1 MNHNA
6 DRLGIPRE
14 SASTRI
20 GISLHPDMV
29 AAEIRD
35 WIVEQGLLGVAGEAV
50 FEAFSER
57 LVRQGVPI
65 LRAYT
70 AMRVLHPLYS
80 GFGLIWRAGEAGV
93 TEERYGASPVVTEA
107 WLKSPIRPLA
117 EGQVREIRRR
127 LLGPEV
133 GREFPILEEFRQQGA
148 TDYYATRSAYGFD
161 GQYEESRGIVF
172 TWTTKRPNGFN
183 DADLNL
189 LRALAAPL
197 ALTMRVAANRRL
209 AVGLA
214 ATYLGQDAGRRVL
227 AGDIQRGKTNT
238 ISAVLLYGDLRGF
251 TRLADAVQRDELI
264 EMLDDYLECMA
275 VPVEKF
281 GGQVLKFMGDGML
294 GTFEVKQGEG
304 AKERGEECVAALN
317 AALEAHGRIEAL
329 NRDRAAA
336 GKPIMTLDLALHL
349 GEVLYGN
356 VGSPTRLDFTVVG
369 PAVNEVSRLETL
381 CQALDRGLIISKAFK
396 DAMPPEALPLL
407 PLGRYGL
414 RSVRDPVELYTVE
427 TIPPWVPPVA
437 TDNTN

>member
-1 MNHNA
+1 
-6 DRLGIPRE
+6 
-14 SASTRI
+14 
-20 GISLHPDMV
+20 
-29 AAEIRD
+29 
-35 WIVEQGLLGVAGEAV
+35 WI
-50 FEAFSER
+50 
-57 LVRQGVPI
+57 
-65 LRAYT
+65 
-70 AMRVLHPLYS
+70 
-80 GFGLIWRAGEAGV
+80 
-93 TEERYGASPVVTEA
+93 
-107 WLKSPIRPLA
+107 KSPIRPLA

-161 GQYEESRGIVF
+161 GQYEESPGIVF

-369 PAVNEVSRLETL
+369 PAVNEVSRLETM

-396 DAMPPEALPLL
+396 DAMPPEAPPLL